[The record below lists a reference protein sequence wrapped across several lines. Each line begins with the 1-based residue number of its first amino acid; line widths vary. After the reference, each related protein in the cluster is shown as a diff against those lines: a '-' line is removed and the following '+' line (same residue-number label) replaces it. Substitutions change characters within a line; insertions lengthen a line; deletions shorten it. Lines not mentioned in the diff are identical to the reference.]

1 MSAIPSTPSP
11 QTPKHT
17 MEGVTLP
24 SGWTLVEQIKSSSG
38 ASGGTFG
45 VGYRATKGGET
56 AFVKVIDFV
65 EALGKPDPI
74 LELQNLIGNATFEK
88 DVLAYCTERGMTR
101 VMRFLGHEYFFTN
114 GPTDLMGR
122 VSCLIM
128 EAGETDLRRLM
139 HGNGP
144 ASCLRTLQVMDD
156 VSLALAQLHRGGIAH
171 QDIKPSNVISVAEK
185 PLAADRTMKVADLG
199 RVVRREQAGP
209 FDKFAWPGDLRYSP
223 PERWYGH
230 VPTDWC
236 DSRDASDAYMLG
248 SLLLF
253 LSTGIPLQALVG
265 PLISN
270 QYRPG
275 VWGGSFDDD
284 LLAVLVDAHA
294 RVLEDHLKPSLMPEV
309 ADGVMQIAKELTHPD
324 PMRRG
329 DGRARRQIGRPVGLD
344 RIQQKIHALAL
355 RSAAIERGRLKA

>member
-1 MSAIPSTPSP
+1 MSAILSGPRA
-11 QTPKHT
+11 QTPKHS
-17 MEGVTLP
+17 MEGITLP
-24 SGWTLVEQIKSSSG
+24 SGWTLVERLKPSSG
-38 ASGGTFG
+38 SSGGNFG
-45 VGYRATKGGET
+45 VGYRASRGAET

-65 EALGKPDPI
+65 DALSKPDPI
-74 LELQNLIGNATFEK
+74 LELQSLIGNTTFEK
-88 DVLAYCTERGMTR
+88 DVLAYCTDRGMTR
-101 VMRFLGHEYFFTN
+101 VMRFLGHEYYFTN

-139 HGNGP
+139 YGNAP
-144 ASCLRTLQVMDD
+144 ASSLNTLMVMND

-171 QDIKPSNVISVAEK
+171 QDIKPSNVISVVPNPSAT
-185 PLAADRTMKVADLG
+185 DRIMKVADLG
-199 RVVRREQAGP
+199 RVVRRAQPGP
-209 FDKFAWPGDLRYSP
+209 FDSFAWPGDLRYSP

-253 LSTGIPLQALVG
+253 LCTGTPLQALVL
-265 PLISN
+265 PLIPN
-270 QYRPG
+270 QYQPG
-275 VWGGSFDDD
+275 VWGGSFDAD

-294 RVLEDHLKPSLMPEV
+294 RVLEEHLRPGLMPEV
-309 ADGVMQIAKELTHPD
+309 SEGLMQIAKELTYPD

-329 DGRARRQIGRPVGLD
+329 DGRARRQVGRPVGLD
-344 RIQQKIHALAL
+344 RIQQKIHALSL
-355 RSAAIERGRLKA
+355 RAQAIERGRLKR